1 LAAKKPK
8 AGSRALIARS
18 RLALIGLIAI
28 LLIVG
33 GASVWWLWPSSP
45 DQEAEL
51 PAPAPTEEP
60 PVTTAEATPG
70 TDEPAEPPVATAEA
84 TPGTD
89 EPAEPPM
96 ATGEATP
103 GTDEPAEPPG
113 TTAEAPPDTDEPAE
127 PPVPTAE
134 ATPGTDEP
142 AEPPATVA
150 GLTPGTGEAPE
161 PPSTAFAPAP
171 ATDEASAPPEALKC
185 PTNGDAAPGCALA
198 ETVLRALE
206 TPGAAPPKVTLNRP
220 GGIYLD
226 REFLVVETEL
236 PAETGGYLYLDVL
249 TDAGDVYHLLPE
261 PLRQDNEL
269 PAGGEIRVGV
279 EQAERRDGVRHWQIG
294 EPFGKG
300 YLLALVSEKPLYDE
314 LRPVEE
320 SIADYRDVLLKAL
333 ADQGTGKKAA
343 QITPMEF
350 RPRG

>member
-1 LAAKKPK
+1 MV
-8 AGSRALIARS
+8 RS
-18 RLALIGLIAI
+18 RLALVGLIAI

-33 GASVWWLWPSSP
+33 GISVWWLWPSQP
-45 DQEAEL
+45 DRQTEL

-60 PVTTAEATPG
+60 AVTTAEPIPG
-70 TDEPAEPPVATAEA
+70 TDQ
-84 TPGTD
+84 
-89 EPAEPPM
+89 
-96 ATGEATP
+96 
-103 GTDEPAEPPG
+103 
-113 TTAEAPPDTDEPAE
+113 
-127 PPVPTAE
+127 
-134 ATPGTDEP
+134 P
-142 AEPPATVA
+142 AEPPATTAEPAPDADQPTEPPTTTAEPAPDTDQSTEPPTTTA
-150 GLTPGTGEAPE
+150 GLTPGTGEATE
-161 PPSTAFAPAP
+161 PPPTAFEPP
-171 ATDEASAPPEALKC
+171 PETDQAVAPPKALNC
-185 PTNGDAAPGCALA
+185 PDDGDAAPGCALA
-198 ETVLRALE
+198 EHVLRTLE

-236 PAETGGYLYLDVL
+236 PAGAGGYLYLDVL

-300 YLLALVSEKPLYDE
+300 YLLALVSEKPLYEE

-320 SIADYRDVLLKAL
+320 SIADYREVLLKAL
-333 ADQGTGKKAA
+333 ADEGTGRKSVEIT
-343 QITPMEF
+343 QIEF